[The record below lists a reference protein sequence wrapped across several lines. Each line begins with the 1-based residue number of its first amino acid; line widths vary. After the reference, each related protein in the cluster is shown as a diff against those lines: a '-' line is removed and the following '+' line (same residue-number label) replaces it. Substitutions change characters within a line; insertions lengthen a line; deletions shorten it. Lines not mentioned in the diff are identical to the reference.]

1 VALFVEDRLI
11 HLDFV
16 IMSLTL
22 EWALPAVKYF
32 DRTGSGAHRDTLQS
46 HLGASLASGP
56 LADILLGMALQ
67 GMIHMDLKVEV
78 RH

>member
-1 VALFVEDRLI
+1 MALFVEDRLI

-32 DRTGSGAHRDTLQS
+32 DRTGSGAHQDTLRS

-67 GMIHMDLKVEV
+67 GTIHMDLKVEV

>member
-1 VALFVEDRLI
+1 VEDHLI

-32 DRTGSGAHRDTLQS
+32 DRTGSVAHQDNLRS

-56 LADILLGMALQ
+56 LADILLGMDFQ
-67 GMIHMDLKVEV
+67 GTNHMDLKVEV

>member
-1 VALFVEDRLI
+1 MEDRLI

-22 EWALPAVKYF
+22 EWALPVVKYF
-32 DRTGSGAHRDTLQS
+32 DRTGSGAHRDTLRS
-46 HLGASLASGP
+46 HWGASLASGP

-67 GMIHMDLKVEV
+67 GTNHMDLKGEV

>member
-1 VALFVEDRLI
+1 MEDRLI

-32 DRTGSGAHRDTLQS
+32 DRTGSGAHQDTLRRQ
-46 HLGASLASGP
+46 LGASLAFGP

-67 GMIHMDLKVEV
+67 GTIHIDLKVEV